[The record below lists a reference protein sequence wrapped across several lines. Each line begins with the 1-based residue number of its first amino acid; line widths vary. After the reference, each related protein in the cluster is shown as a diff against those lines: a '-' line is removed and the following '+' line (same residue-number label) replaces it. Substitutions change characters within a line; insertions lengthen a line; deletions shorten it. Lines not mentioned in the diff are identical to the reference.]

1 MSAWSRRLALAP
13 SIAERACGGAY
24 RRSTHARVGASR
36 NVSGTSSS
44 SAASSAAASARASS
58 VTGRFSKRSSS
69 PAKGARSAA
78 HDARVVHGASHGR
91 SACIA
96 TSKAS
101 SRNGE
106 AGGDDEDDTVSSEK
120 SSETFFR
127 RVSLSTTRRAT
138 RRASRSVT
146 PKRATASAR
155 HTARKVLGSRSARRS
170 NAPSRPCTRP
180 NAVPADART
189 AAATAGGTTTAETF
203 SRLSS
208 APPRFSAPPENS
220 SSSSP
225 PPTPP
230 AETHAP
236 CLVAAHSPATNGAAT
251 RAYSGVAPCGAAAF
265 TSAAVSKQ
273 WWCPRSSAEP
283 ALRGTRS
290 ALLASFGAPLVV
302 SRKRAPSASAVGD
315 TDASTKRV
323 CSTVMGGIG
332 YTALDAGAPETTAR
346 ATERRAAPSASPETL
361 DAFCKKSAPSS
372 RHASTKRTAS
382 GGDCGSHLKCAR
394 RSTRCALDAAMCA
407 SRCASSVPL
416 SSVSGDFFDVVSRS
430 SVEKDA
436 GAFSLGSRPATA
448 AAPTPRTAR
457 TARTRTRPR

>member
-1 MSAWSRRLALAP
+1 MSAWRRRLALAP
-13 SIAERACGGAY
+13 SSAERACGGAY

-44 SAASSAAASARASS
+44 SSAAAASSSAARASS
-58 VTGRFSKRSSS
+58 VPGIFSKGSSS

-91 SACIA
+91 SACIVA
-96 TSKAS
+96 SKAS

-106 AGGDDEDDTVSSEK
+106 AAGGDEDDTVSSAAAK
-120 SSETFFR
+120 FFR
-127 RVSLSTTRRAT
+127 RVSLSTTRRESL
-138 RRASRSVT
+138 RASRSVT

-155 HTARKVLGSRSARRS
+155 HTARKVIGSRSARRS

-189 AAATAGGTTTAETF
+189 AAATAGGTTTRDV
-203 SRLSS
+203 SRLSRLS
-208 APPRFSAPPENS
+208 PPRRLSSAPPENS

-265 TSAAVSKQ
+265 TSAAVSKP

-283 ALRGTRS
+283 VPPRRTRFD
-290 ALLASFGAPLVV
+290 ASFGARAPLRSV
-302 SRKRAPSASAVGD
+302 SRKRAPSSRSGVGD
-315 TDASTKRV
+315 TDAST
-323 CSTVMGGIG
+323 
-332 YTALDAGAPETTAR
+332 
-346 ATERRAAPSASPETL
+346 
-361 DAFCKKSAPSS
+361 
-372 RHASTKRTAS
+372 
-382 GGDCGSHLKCAR
+382 
-394 RSTRCALDAAMCA
+394 
-407 SRCASSVPL
+407 
-416 SSVSGDFFDVVSRS
+416 
-430 SVEKDA
+430 
-436 GAFSLGSRPATA
+436 
-448 AAPTPRTAR
+448 
-457 TARTRTRPR
+457 